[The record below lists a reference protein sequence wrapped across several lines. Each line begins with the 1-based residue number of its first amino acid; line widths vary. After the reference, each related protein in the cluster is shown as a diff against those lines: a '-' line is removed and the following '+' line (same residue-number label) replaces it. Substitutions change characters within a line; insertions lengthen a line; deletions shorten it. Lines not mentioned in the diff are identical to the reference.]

1 MTTTGKT
8 LLIASAL
15 VALSVSSTV
24 ANEKEAADV
33 LSAVHSC
40 HAALTQGDAQAAL
53 MLLAQ
58 DAVIL
63 ESGFTQSREEYARE
77 HLGEDIAFAKAV
89 QTTRTNE
96 AVYYEAGVAWTTAT
110 TRAQGNFNGRKID
123 SSGVELIVLT
133 KQDGK
138 WRIRAIHWSSH
149 ANKSDEI
156 K

>member
-1 MTTTGKT
+1 M
-8 LLIASAL
+8 
-15 VALSVSSTV
+15 
-24 ANEKEAADV
+24 
-33 LSAVHSC
+33 LSAVHSF
-40 HAALTQGDAQAAL
+40 HAALTRGDAQAAL

-58 DAVIL
+58 NTVIL
-63 ESGFTQSREEYARE
+63 ESGSAQSREEYGRE
-77 HLGEDIAFAKAV
+77 HLGEDIAFAKGA
-89 QTTRTNE
+89 QTTRANE
-96 AVYYEAGVAWTTAT
+96 TVYHEGGVAWTTAT

-149 ANKSDEI
+149 ANKSDQI

>member
-1 MTTTGKT
+1 M
-8 LLIASAL
+8 
-15 VALSVSSTV
+15 
-24 ANEKEAADV
+24 
-33 LSAVHSC
+33 LSAVHSF
-40 HAALTQGDAQAAL
+40 HAALTRGDAQAAL

-58 DAVIL
+58 DTVIL
-63 ESGFTQSREEYARE
+63 ESGSAQSREEYGRE
-77 HLGEDIAFAKAV
+77 HLGGDIAFAKGA
-89 QTTRTNE
+89 QTTRANE
-96 AVYYEAGVAWTTAT
+96 TVYHEGGVAWTTAT

-149 ANKSDEI
+149 ANKSDQI